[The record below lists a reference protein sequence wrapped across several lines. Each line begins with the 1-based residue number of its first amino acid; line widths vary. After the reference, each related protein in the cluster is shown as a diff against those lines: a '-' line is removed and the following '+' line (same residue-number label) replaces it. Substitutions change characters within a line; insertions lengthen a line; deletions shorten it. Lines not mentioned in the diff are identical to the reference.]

1 MYVQNLPTAWRCGR
15 FLFDWQK
22 RMRPLVM
29 GILNTTP
36 DSFSDGGRF
45 ASRDAALRQAE
56 HMITSGV
63 DIIDIG
69 GESTRPGAEAV
80 ALEIELERV
89 LPIIEALRDC
99 GTALSIDTYK
109 PQTMIEALKLGVDC
123 VNDVWAL
130 RQPGALAAVHRAGC
144 GVVLMHMQRDPQTM
158 QFNPEYVDVVADVR
172 LFLAERA
179 KEVEASG
186 VSAEQIILDPG
197 FGFGKNLE
205 HNLRMLR
212 EFGSFT
218 ELGYPVLLG
227 ISRKS
232 MLGKIS
238 GKEVHE
244 RLAPGIAATIMAV
257 EQGAAVVRT
266 HDVPETFDAL
276 RLWEAARVL

>member
-1 MYVQNLPTAWRCGR
+1 
-15 FLFDWQK
+15 
-22 RMRPLVM
+22 
-29 GILNTTP
+29 
-36 DSFSDGGRF
+36 
-45 ASRDAALRQAE
+45 
-56 HMITSGV
+56 
-63 DIIDIG
+63 
-69 GESTRPGAEAV
+69 
-80 ALEIELERV
+80 
-89 LPIIEALRDC
+89 
-99 GTALSIDTYK
+99 
-109 PQTMIEALKLGVDC
+109 
-123 VNDVWAL
+123 
-130 RQPGALAAVHRAGC
+130 
-144 GVVLMHMQRDPQTM
+144 MHMQRDPQTM

>member
-1 MYVQNLPTAWRCGR
+1 
-15 FLFDWQK
+15 
-22 RMRPLVM
+22 
-29 GILNTTP
+29 
-36 DSFSDGGRF
+36 
-45 ASRDAALRQAE
+45 
-56 HMITSGV
+56 
-63 DIIDIG
+63 
-69 GESTRPGAEAV
+69 
-80 ALEIELERV
+80 
-89 LPIIEALRDC
+89 LRDC

-130 RQPGALAAVHRAGC
+130 RQPGALAAVHQAGC

-197 FGFGKNLE
+197 FGFGKSLE

-212 EFGSFT
+212 EFGSFA

>member
-29 GILNTTP
+29 GILNATP

-80 ALEIELERV
+80 PVDIELERV

-109 PQTMIEALKLGVDC
+109 PQTMLEALKLGVDC

-130 RQPGALAAVHRAGC
+130 RQPGALEVVHQAGC

-158 QFNPEYVDVVADVR
+158 QFNPEYLDVVTDVR

-179 KEVEASG
+179 KEVEAAG
-186 VSAEQIILDPG
+186 VSTEQIILDPG
-197 FGFGKNLE
+197 FGFGKSLE

-257 EQGAAVVRT
+257 EQGAALVRT

>member
-130 RQPGALAAVHRAGC
+130 RQPGALEAVHRAGC

-197 FGFGKNLE
+197 FGFGKSLE
-205 HNLRMLR
+205 HNLCMLR
-212 EFGSFT
+212 EFSSFA

>member
-29 GILNTTP
+29 GILNITP

-45 ASRDAALRQAE
+45 AGRDAALRQAE

-130 RQPGALAAVHRAGC
+130 RQPGALEAVRQAGC

-158 QFNPEYVDVVADVR
+158 QFNPDYVDVVADVR
-172 LFLAERA
+172 LFLGERA

-186 VSAEQIILDPG
+186 VSAEKIILDPG
-197 FGFGKNLE
+197 FGFGKTLE

-212 EFGSFT
+212 EFGSFA

-244 RLAPGIAATIMAV
+244 RLAPGIAAMIMAV